1 MKISSSWIYGTEDDA
16 LVKVCGCCK
25 LTCSAVVTQ
34 SVVEGEYNKVEAEDD
49 DDC

>member
-1 MKISSSWIYGTEDDA
+1 MKISSSWIYGKEDDA

-25 LTCSAVVTQ
+25 LTCSALVTH
-34 SVVEGEYNKVEAEDD
+34 SVVEGEYNKVEEEDD